1 MPGGRVDDFYTE
13 YLQELPLDEW
23 GHPVLPMPEKFSR
36 REYEKRLLQ
45 AADRAGEDAAL
56 GARQR

>member
-23 GHPVLPMPEKFSR
+23 GHPVLPMPEKLSR
-36 REYEKRLLQ
+36 REYEKRLLNLQ
-45 AADRAGEDAAL
+45 IEL
-56 GARQR
+56 VKMQTWARTER